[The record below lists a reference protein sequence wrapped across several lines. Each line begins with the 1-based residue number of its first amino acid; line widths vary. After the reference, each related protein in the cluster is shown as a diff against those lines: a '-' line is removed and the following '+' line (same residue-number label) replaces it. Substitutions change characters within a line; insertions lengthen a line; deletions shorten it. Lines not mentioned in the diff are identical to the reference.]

1 MKVLAIDTSTEA
13 CSAALYVEG
22 ELIERYLVAPRKH
35 IELLKPMVDEV
46 MKEAEVDI
54 KELTGL
60 AFGAGPGSFAGLRVA
75 CAFMQGIGA
84 ALDLPIVPVS
94 SLMAMAQQVLDTHP
108 DRTVLVMLDAKMK
121 EVYWGVY
128 RLENKQ
134 VVTVLPEAVTPITDI
149 PNFSGIVGLG
159 NIIGAGNGWD
169 VAPNWVEALSPELIE
184 KNVYPRAGEVALL
197 AIEDLENGM
206 GLHADQI
213 SPSYLRNNIALTV
226 EEQKA
231 QRAQKDEK

>member
-13 CSAALYVEG
+13 CSAALYMDG

-46 MKEAEVDI
+46 MKEAEINVD
-54 KELTGL
+54 ELTGL

-75 CAFMQGIGA
+75 CAFVQGMGA
-84 ALDLPIVPVS
+84 ALEIPVVPVS
-94 SLMAMAQQVLDTHP
+94 SLMAMAQQVLDNHP

-128 RLENKQ
+128 RLEEKQ
-134 VVTVLPEAVTPITDI
+134 VIAVLPEKVTKIEEI

-159 NIIGAGNGWD
+159 NIIGAGDGWN
-169 VAPNWVEALSPELIE
+169 VAPNWAEALKPELIE
-184 KNVYPRAGEVALL
+184 KNVYPRAGEIALL
-197 AIEDLENGM
+197 SLKDLESGM
-206 GLHADQI
+206 GLDADQV
-213 SPSYLRNNIALTV
+213 SPTYLRNNIALTI
-226 EEQKA
+226 EEREALKKEEA
-231 QRAQKDEK
+231 